1 MGGPVDSLIGKS
13 FSRYR
18 VLERIGAG
26 GMGVVYRALDERL
39 NRDVAMKVLPPDV
52 LADEGARNRFRKE
65 ALALSKLNHPNV
77 ATVHDFDT
85 QEGIDFLVMEYVAGE
100 MVNEKARAGR
110 LPEREV
116 SRLGVQLAEGL
127 AAAHAQGVIH
137 RDLKPGNL
145 RLAPDGRLK
154 ILDFGL
160 AKLVAP
166 STQDAQTMTAT
177 GTTAQAGTLPYMA
190 PEQLLGEPADARSD
204 IWAAGTVLYELATG
218 QMAFHGDLASQV
230 TNSILH
236 EAPVTPRALN
246 ARITPDLERVLLK
259 CLEKDPENR
268 YQSAAELAVDLRRL
282 GASTASQGAPT
293 SKAPARRKGIRR
305 GLIAAGIS
313 AVGLAALLVGL
324 NVGGFRERVFGGMGL
339 HRIKSLAVLPLANIS
354 GDPEQEYFVD
364 GMTEALITDL
374 AQIAALRVISH
385 TSVLEYRAT
394 KKRLPEIARE
404 LGVDAVVEGSAL
416 RSGGRIRITA
426 KLIRAKPEQN
436 LWSKSYDRDLHD
448 VLTLQSEVARAVAEE
463 IRVKL
468 NPLEERRLRRVA
480 RVNPEAHDAYL
491 RGRYYWNKG
500 EPDDLEKAKRY
511 FQDALEKDPLYAPA
525 YAGLADYYSVLPFYT
540 GARPDD
546 VFPQAK
552 AAVTKA
558 LELDE
563 SLSEAHGSLAYI
575 LAYYE
580 WNWDGAG
587 KEFERALELN
597 PNDATLR
604 HRYSRYLSSLG
615 RVDEA
620 LTQMARARELDP
632 LSLIIKANVGV
643 IRYFGRQYDQ
653 AREQMMAVLRES
665 PDFSVAHWGL
675 GLVYEQTARNREAL
689 AEFEKAVALSHRGA
703 NSVASLG
710 HAYAVNGN
718 REGAQKALGEL
729 RERAKKEPISAFQIA
744 LVNVG
749 LGDKDA
755 ALAALEEAYRE
766 RSTLLTYL
774 KMDPRFDPLRGD
786 PRFQDL
792 LRRIGLP
799 A

>member
-1 MGGPVDSLIGKS
+1 
-13 FSRYR
+13 
-18 VLERIGAG
+18 
-26 GMGVVYRALDERL
+26 MGVVYRALDERL
-39 NRDVAMKVLPPDV
+39 NRDVAMKVLPADA
-52 LADEGARNRFRKE
+52 LADENARRRFRKE
-65 ALALSKLNHPNV
+65 ALALSKLNHPNI

-85 QEGIDFLVMEYVAGE
+85 QDGIDFLVMEYVAGE
-100 MVNEKARAGR
+100 TVSEKTRAGR
-110 LPEREV
+110 LTEREV
-116 SRLGVQLAEGL
+116 ARLGVQLAEGL
-127 AAAHAQGVIH
+127 AAAHAQGVTH

-160 AKLVAP
+160 AKLAP
-166 STQDAQTMTAT
+166 SSSDATQSMSITDTA
-177 GTTAQAGTLPYMA
+177 GLVGTLPYMA

-204 IWAAGTVLYELATG
+204 IWAAGAVLYELATG
-218 QMAFHGDLASQV
+218 QMAFHGDIPSQL

-268 YQSAAELAVDLRRL
+268 YQSATELAVDLRRV
-282 GASTASQGAPT
+282 GAPT
-293 SKAPARRKGIRR
+293 SNIGTSTARVPVRGGVIRR
-305 GLIAAGIS
+305 GSL
-313 AVGLAALLVGL
+313 AVGLSVVVLAALLVGL
-324 NVGGFRERVFGGMGL
+324 NVGGLRETVFGGMGIQ
-339 HRIKSLAVLPLANIS
+339 RIKSLAVLPLANTS
-354 GDPEQEYFVD
+354 GDPDQEYFVS
-364 GMTEALITDL
+364 GMTEALINDL

-385 TSVLEYRAT
+385 TSVLEYKAT

-404 LGVDAVVEGSAL
+404 LGVDAIVEGSAL
-416 RSGGRIRITA
+416 RSGGRIRIIA
-426 KLIRAKPEQN
+426 KLIRAVPEQN

-448 VLTLQSEVARAVAEE
+448 VLTLQSEVARAVAGE

-468 NPLEERRLRRVA
+468 NPREERRLRRVT
-480 RVNPEAHDAYL
+480 RVDPEAHDAYL

-500 EPDDLEKAKRY
+500 EAEDLEKARQH
-511 FQDALEKDPLYAPA
+511 FQAALEKDPLYAPA

-575 LAYYE
+575 LTYYE
-580 WNWDGAG
+580 WNWAGAG

-620 LTQMARARELDP
+620 LTQMTRARELDP

-653 AREQMMAVLRES
+653 SQEQMMSVLREK

-675 GLVYEQTARNREAL
+675 GLVYEQTNRNKEAL
-689 AEFEKAVALSHRGA
+689 AEFEKAVAISHRGP
-703 NSVASLG
+703 NSIASLG

-718 REGAQKALGEL
+718 RDGAQKVLGEL
-729 RERAKKEPISAFQIA
+729 RERAKKEPISAFHIA
-744 LVNVG
+744 LVEIG
-749 LGDKDA
+749 LGDKEA
-755 ALAALEEAYRE
+755 AFAALEDAYRE

-786 PRFQDL
+786 PRFNDL

>member
-1 MGGPVDSLIGKS
+1 MIGKS
-13 FSRYR
+13 LSRYLI
-18 VLERIGAG
+18 LERIGAG

-39 NRDVAMKVLPPDV
+39 NRDVAMKVLPTDA
-52 LADEGARNRFRKE
+52 LADESARRRFRKE
-65 ALALSKLNHPNV
+65 ALALSKLNHPNI

-85 QEGIDFLVMEYVAGE
+85 QDGIDFLVMEYVAGE
-100 MVNEKARAGR
+100 TVSEKARAGR
-110 LPEREV
+110 LAEREV
-116 SRLGVQLAEGL
+116 ARLGVQLAEGL

-160 AKLVAP
+160 AKLAAP
-166 STQDAQTMTAT
+166 PSDATQTILTDTA
-177 GTTAQAGTLPYMA
+177 GLVGTLPYMA

-204 IWAAGTVLYELATG
+204 IWAAGAVLYELATG
-218 QMAFHGDLASQV
+218 RMAFHGDMPSQL

-246 ARITPDLERVLLK
+246 ARLTPDLERVLLK

-268 YQSAAELAVDLRRL
+268 YQSATELAVDLRRMGTPTAGI
-282 GASTASQGAPT
+282 GASTVR
-293 SKAPARRKGIRR
+293 APARGSAIRR
-305 GLIAAGIS
+305 GSLALGIS
-313 AVGLAALLVGL
+313 AVVLAALLVGL
-324 NVGGFRERVFGGMGL
+324 NVGGLRETVFGGMGL
-339 HRIKSLAVLPLANIS
+339 QRIKSLAVLPLANTS
-354 GDPEQEYFVD
+354 GDPEQEYFVN
-364 GMTEALITDL
+364 GMTEALINDL

-385 TSVLEYRAT
+385 TSVLEYKAT

-416 RSGGRIRITA
+416 RSGGRIRIIA
-426 KLIRAKPEQN
+426 KLIRAVPEQN

-448 VLTLQSEVARAVAEE
+448 VLTLQSEVARAVAGE
-463 IRVKL
+463 IRIKL
-468 NPLEERRLRRVA
+468 NPREERRLRRVA
-480 RVNPEAHDAYL
+480 RVDPEAHDAYL

-500 EPDDLEKAKRY
+500 EPDDLEKARHH
-511 FQDALEKDPLYAPA
+511 FQSALERDPLYAPA

-575 LAYYE
+575 LTYYE
-580 WNWDGAG
+580 WNWAGAG

-620 LTQMARARELDP
+620 LTQMTRARELDP

-653 AREQMMAVLRES
+653 ALEQMMSVLRES
-665 PDFSVAHWGL
+665 PNFSVAHWGL
-675 GLVYEQTARNREAL
+675 GLVYEQTNRNREAL
-689 AEFEKAVALSHRGA
+689 AEFEKAVAISHRGPNA
-703 NSVASLG
+703 LASLG

-718 REGAQKALGEL
+718 RDGARKVLGEL
-729 RERAKKEPISAFQIA
+729 KERAKKEPISAFQIA
-744 LVNVG
+744 LVDIG
-749 LGDKDA
+749 LGDKEA
-755 ALAALEEAYRE
+755 AFAALEEAYRE

-774 KMDPRFDPLRGD
+774 KMDPRFDPLRSD
-786 PRFQDL
+786 PRFKDL